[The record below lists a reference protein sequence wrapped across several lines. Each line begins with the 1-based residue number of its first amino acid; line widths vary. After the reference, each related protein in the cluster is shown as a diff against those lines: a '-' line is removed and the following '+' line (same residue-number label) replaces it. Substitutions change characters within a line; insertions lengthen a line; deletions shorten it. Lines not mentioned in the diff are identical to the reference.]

1 MSKSAPVRHP
11 QRGHHLLQQVCQLGQ
26 WAAGQLGQHGHRPP
40 PSSRPPLTSNMEIYL
55 NCSLTM
61 MLSIMWLFSEV
72 DPAHSAPASHH
83 PSAGS
88 VKLVIKSD
96 EWPNMDGCWP
106 PGRAQREMS
115 DTQGSGWAY
124 QQCSLYFTAG
134 QIRGSKIEYITYIGD
149 RIWKISGA
157 TPWLCCDTYCKKIN
171 YEKMSGHLF
180 HIICFTVLVIFICLF
195 GFVIFQIVVW
205 VCFQLMMLTK
215 LTVMVAEIR
224 QVRLRVQSLNR
235 PQVAWELL
243 TTSRLSPK
251 LTQEYIVLISCVIY
265 CFNVSSTSSK

>member
-1 MSKSAPVRHP
+1 MAKYGRLLATRKGSERDVWHP
-11 QRGHHLLQQVCQLGQ
+11 GKWLGLSTMFSLLHCWTNKRFQDRVYYIYWRQDMKDLWSHPLTVLWHLLQKNKQ
-26 WAAGQLGQHGHRPP
+26 WEDER
-40 PSSRPPLTSNMEIYL
+40 T
-55 NCSLTM
+55 
-61 MLSIMWLFSEV
+61 FV
-72 DPAHSAPASHH
+72 SHN
-83 PSAGS
+83 
-88 VKLVIKSD
+88 L
-96 EWPNMDGCWP
+96 M
-106 PGRAQREMS
+106 
-115 DTQGSGWAY
+115 
-124 QQCSLYFTAG
+124 
-134 QIRGSKIEYITYIGD
+134 
-149 RIWKISGA
+149 
-157 TPWLCCDTYCKKIN
+157 
-171 YEKMSGHLF
+171 
-180 HIICFTVLVIFICLF
+180 FTVLVIFFCLF